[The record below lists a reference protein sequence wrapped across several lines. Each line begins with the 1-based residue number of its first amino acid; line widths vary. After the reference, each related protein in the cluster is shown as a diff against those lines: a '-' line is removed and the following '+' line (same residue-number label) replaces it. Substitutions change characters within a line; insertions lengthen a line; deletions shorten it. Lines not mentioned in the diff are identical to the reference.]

1 MEFWVLGIIAGLGRG
16 KPPVPPGRGIRWSP
30 PWREPGSRRCAPGRP
45 TPIPWEAANGL
56 LPGRGEPGRRD
67 DEDPCPPEPPGR
79 GPGRAPEREAEPSAP
94 LEADFAPPGR
104 GAPGRGDPP
113 GRGAAG
119 LGAEAPG
126 RGAPGLGAGRPGEG
140 LGAGRAGS
148 DGTADDGVGAP
159 GVTTGFAAAGADG
172 ACPFAAGRG
181 AGLAAGGFG
190 AAGLAAGAS
199 VLGANASR
207 TLRTTGASRVDEAL
221 ETYSPMSVSFFKSSL
236 LVIPISLAISWTR
249 GLATILLRQGRH
261 VLIEWS

>member
-113 GRGAAG
+113 GRGG
-119 LGAEAPG
+119 GTRRWFGCWGFRGCGFGSRSLSFG
-126 RGAPGLGAGRPGEG
+126 RER
-140 LGAGRAGS
+140 
-148 DGTADDGVGAP
+148 
-159 GVTTGFAAAGADG
+159 FAHLAHHWRFKG
-172 ACPFAAGRG
+172 GRG
-181 AGLAAGGFG
+181 AGNVLAHVGELLQKLLACDPDLFG
-190 AAGLAAGAS
+190 DLVDAGLGH
-199 VLGANASR
+199 
-207 TLRTTGASRVDEAL
+207 
-221 ETYSPMSVSFFKSSL
+221 YSPSTGPPTHART
-236 LVIPISLAISWTR
+236 IGPLA
-249 GLATILLRQGRH
+249 G
-261 VLIEWS
+261 